1 MSPNCHFSSAQL
13 GVVRHTRLAGLRL
26 SLLFHF
32 LANLTQQ
39 VSRVGHFELQARWFQ
54 LQHLCFNHASIPQF
68 HRPRSSARA
77 NDPFG

>member
-26 SLLFHF
+26 SLLLHF

-39 VSRVGHFELQARWFQ
+39 ASRLGHFEL
-54 LQHLCFNHASIPQF
+54 
-68 HRPRSSARA
+68 
-77 NDPFG
+77 